1 MTADDLSTPLGQAPA
16 RRQRRI
22 PVSAAQMVAGALAL
36 FFVVFVGWAI
46 IGDDPYGGEPMTA
59 VPVDLHVP
67 ATSKKAEPP
76 PMTPTGEPAAA
87 ADGQAKIVPAIP
99 GMSGKTVTIIDGKT
113 GARQEVVVPPTG
125 NSAGIA
131 EIGGEQQKFYETTS
145 HGPIPK
151 IAVDGE
157 RPMEAFARPVD
168 PLPGRADAP
177 RIAVIISGLGIS
189 AITTSEAIGKLPAA
203 VSLSFVPYASSLDR
217 VVAMAR
223 GAGHEILLQVPME
236 PFGYPE
242 NDPGPQTLLT
252 SLAVEQNTDRLYWLM
267 SRFHGYV
274 GVVGAS
280 GARFMSTEQSF
291 APILREIARRGLMF
305 VDDGANPRSIA
316 SRLAGGDSIPFAK
329 ADLTID
335 AVPTPVE
342 IDRALGR
349 LELAARER
357 GLAVGMASALP
368 VSIEHIAK
376 WSKAALSRGFL
387 LVPIT
392 AATAKP
398 KPS

>member
-1 MTADDLSTPLGQAPA
+1 MTADDLSTPLGRTPA
-16 RRQRRI
+16 KRQRRL
-22 PVSAAQMVAGALAL
+22 PVNASQVVAGALAL
-36 FFVVFVGWAI
+36 FFIVFVGWAI
-46 IGDDPYGGEPMTA
+46 IGDDPYGGEPMVA

-67 ATSKKAEPP
+67 ATTRKSDAP
-76 PMTPTGEPAAA
+76 PMASATDPSAAA
-87 ADGQAKIVPAIP
+87 NGQPRAKQAAP
-99 GMSGKTVTIIDGKT
+99 GPPGKTVTIIDGKT
-113 GARQEVVVPPTG
+113 GARQEIVVPQTG
-125 NSAGIA
+125 NSAGFT
-131 EIGGEQQKFYETTS
+131 EITADEQRFYEITA

-151 IAVDGE
+151 IATDGE
-157 RPMEAFARPVD
+157 RPMDAFARPID
-168 PLPGRADAP
+168 PIPGRTDAP
-177 RIAVIISGLGIS
+177 RIAIVISGLGIS
-189 AITTSEAIGKLPAA
+189 ATTTSEAIGKLPSA

-217 VVAMAR
+217 VIAMAR
-223 GAGHEILLQVPME
+223 GAGHEVLLQVPME

-252 SLAVEQNTDRLYWLM
+252 SLAVGQNIDRLYWLM
-267 SRFHGYV
+267 SRFQGYV

-291 APILREIARRGLMF
+291 APILREIAKRGLMF

-316 SRLAGGDSIPFAK
+316 SRLAGGDSTPFAK

-349 LELAARER
+349 LEMAARER

-368 VSIEHIAK
+368 VSIDHIVK
-376 WSKAALSRGFL
+376 WSKAVQSRGIV

-392 AATAKP
+392 AAIAKP